1 MPAKRSGARR
11 SFLGVRERPGT
22 VVRRRVAVATW
33 PDGSPLTLPILVAT
47 GAPGPALYVQ
57 GGLHGDE
64 IVGVE
69 AARQIVAAVRASE
82 IRGTLVSVPI
92 ANPPAFMSR
101 QRGWPFEAR
110 GPIDMNRV
118 CPGDANGPLT
128 ARIARAIF
136 DGILPSAD
144 YCLDFHG
151 GMSGSSEAP
160 FAQVVMLDDEHRT
173 LAKRKLMAEAFG
185 TVRNRAHLRDEAE
198 GAGAARRL
206 SRSRILVRRAGPP
219 HRRTDTRRG
228 ARGRRTAS

>member
-22 VVRRRVAVATW
+22 VLRRRVAVATW

-47 GAPGPALYVQ
+47 GAPGSALYVQ

-69 AARQIVAAVRASE
+69 AARQIVAAVRPRE

-110 GPIDMNRV
+110 GPMDMNRV

-128 ARIARAIF
+128 ARIAPGDLRRDSSIRRL
-136 DGILPSAD
+136 LP
-144 YCLDFHG
+144 
-151 GMSGSSEAP
+151 
-160 FAQVVMLDDEHRT
+160 
-173 LAKRKLMAEAFG
+173 
-185 TVRNRAHLRDEAE
+185 
-198 GAGAARRL
+198 RL
-206 SRSRILVRRAGPP
+206 SRRHERFEPRPPSRKW
-219 HRRTDTRRG
+219 
-228 ARGRRTAS
+228 